1 MKKRFSHSK
10 VTKKIVRKWDKEE
23 RKVSKISML
32 QKRTTENLYNDNL
45 IGKKERELKVESST
59 I

>member
-1 MKKRFSHSK
+1 
-10 VTKKIVRKWDKEE
+10 
-23 RKVSKISML
+23 ML

-45 IGKKERELKVESST
+45 IRKKKRELKVESST

>member
-1 MKKRFSHSK
+1 
-10 VTKKIVRKWDKEE
+10 
-23 RKVSKISML
+23 ML